1 MRTNSRRRSP
11 ICAHGCR
18 GAAGTRFL
26 RSPTSSSSR
35 RCSVDRPDATSFA
48 KAMTCTSIRRRVNS
62 GSSTGTRSI
71 RWSTSATAMDSS
83 ACGRGSTLIPRCAG
97 ATNRPGCPARRLRD
111 DAALDV
117 PIAGGRGPALFAL
130 HVAVAL
136 FGFAA
141 LFGKWVALSPVAIVL
156 GRTVVA
162 AATLALVSSMRRQ
175 AFGQPERGLLLN
187 GPLLA
192 LHWVSFFAAVQVSS
206 VAIALLGYASFPV
219 VVLLLERGRR
229 ASFGE
234 YATALLAALGLAML
248 AAHLSWSSAG
258 LRGLALALV
267 SAVTFA
273 MLVVRNRR
281 LVVERSAARIAMW
294 QNLAAAA
301 CLLPI

>member
-1 MRTNSRRRSP
+1 
-11 ICAHGCR
+11 
-18 GAAGTRFL
+18 
-26 RSPTSSSSR
+26 
-35 RCSVDRPDATSFA
+35 
-48 KAMTCTSIRRRVNS
+48 
-62 GSSTGTRSI
+62 
-71 RWSTSATAMDSS
+71 
-83 ACGRGSTLIPRCAG
+83 
-97 ATNRPGCPARRLRD
+97 
-111 DAALDV
+111 V
-117 PIAGGRGPALFAL
+117 PIAAGRGPALFAL
-130 HVAVAL
+130 HVAVGL

-141 LFGKWVALSPVAIVL
+141 LFGKWVALPPVAIVL

-162 AATLALVSSMRRQ
+162 AATLALVASMRRQ
-175 AFGQPERGLLLN
+175 RFGQPERGLLVN

-192 LHWVSFFAAVQVSS
+192 LHWVSFFAAVQVAS

-229 ASFGE
+229 ASRGE

-248 AAHLSWSSAG
+248 AAQLSWSGAG

-281 LVVERSAARIAMW
+281 LVAERSAARIAMW

-301 CLLPI
+301 CLLPIVAIADRAAAWPRFEDVVLLIVLGIVCTGLAHTLFIASMRRVSAHSASVVASLEPVYGIALAAWLLGQMPDGRTIAGGTLIVVAALIASRRTE

>member
-1 MRTNSRRRSP
+1 MPT
-11 ICAHGCR
+11 
-18 GAAGTRFL
+18 GA
-26 RSPTSSSSR
+26 
-35 RCSVDRPDATSFA
+35 
-48 KAMTCTSIRRRVNS
+48 
-62 GSSTGTRSI
+62 
-71 RWSTSATAMDSS
+71 
-83 ACGRGSTLIPRCAG
+83 
-97 ATNRPGCPARRLRD
+97 
-111 DAALDV
+111 
-117 PIAGGRGPALFAL
+117 GRGPALFAL
-130 HVAVAL
+130 HVAVGL

-162 AATLALVSSMRRQ
+162 AATLALVASMRRQ
-175 AFGQPERGLLLN
+175 RFGQPERGLLVN

-192 LHWVSFFAAVQVSS
+192 LHWVSFFAAVQVAS

-229 ASFGE
+229 ASRGE

-248 AAHLSWSSAG
+248 AAQLSWSGAG

-281 LVVERSAARIAMW
+281 LVAERSAARIAMW

-301 CLLPI
+301 CLLPIVAISDRAAAWPRFEDVVLLIVLGIVCTGLAHTLFIASMRRVSAHSASVVASLEPVYGIALAAWLLGQMPDGRTIAGGTLIVVAALIASRRTE

>member
-1 MRTNSRRRSP
+1 
-11 ICAHGCR
+11 
-18 GAAGTRFL
+18 
-26 RSPTSSSSR
+26 
-35 RCSVDRPDATSFA
+35 
-48 KAMTCTSIRRRVNS
+48 
-62 GSSTGTRSI
+62 
-71 RWSTSATAMDSS
+71 
-83 ACGRGSTLIPRCAG
+83 
-97 ATNRPGCPARRLRD
+97 
-111 DAALDV
+111 V
-117 PIAGGRGPALFAL
+117 PIGAGRGPALFAL
-130 HVAVAL
+130 HVAVGL

-141 LFGKWVALSPVAIVL
+141 LFGKWIALSPVAIVL

-162 AATLALVSSMRRQ
+162 AATLALVASMRRQ
-175 AFGQPERGLLLN
+175 PFGQPERGLLVN

-192 LHWVSFFAAVQVSS
+192 LHWVSFFAAVQVAS

-229 ASFGE
+229 ASRGE

-248 AAHLSWSSAG
+248 AAQLSWSGAG

-281 LVVERSAARIAMW
+281 LVAERSAARIAMW

-301 CLLPI
+301 CLLPIVAIADRAAAWPTVHDVVLLIVLGIVCTGLAHTLFIASMRRVSAHSASVVASLEPVYGIALAAWLLGQMPDGRTMAGGTLIVVAALIASRRTE